1 MKKDD
6 FIWKLEDEWL
16 QEVLKETRK
25 QLDKNINFK
34 EKIKDEAIRTQ
45 KELWDE
51 IGSVSIAN
59 GLDQVAD
66 FMQYISFMKMQ
77 KISHESTRK
86 LQDKYEKMLVSPYF
100 ARMDFLENGELEAE
114 KCYIGVSNLIND
126 KLDFLI
132 YDWRAPISSMFY
144 DCEMG
149 DANYECPEGVIE
161 GKLLLKRQYKINNGE
176 IQYMFDS
183 NLKIDDEMLQ
193 DILSKSTDS
202 KMKAIVTTIQREQNK
217 VIRNEEYK
225 TLIVQGPAGSGKTSV
240 ALHRIAYLL
249 YKHREKITPENI
261 VIFSPNEI
269 FNEYIS
275 NVLPELGE
283 DNMYQTTF
291 KEYMHKALGRDFLKE
306 DYCEMMEYILTSKNQ
321 AGYENRIN
329 NIRYKSTMEFVNILK
344 YYVTFVEEK
353 DRDFKDVFFR
363 DQLIVTSK
371 DLQELFFKEYIRLP
385 LRKRLRKI
393 KERVLFL
400 LDPYKK
406 ERIDEVVAELE
417 KKGSYIDKIEIF
429 QDSMV
434 IVKEEMKALYHE
446 INIMTEFNLVNIYKE
461 LFEKLELFHR
471 RLNIPYNEEI
481 IKKIKSHSL
490 ENLEAQ
496 NLNYEDQI
504 IILYLKIVL
513 GDISKTSEIKYVIID
528 EAQDYTPLQYEIFY
542 QLFESANMTI
552 LGDLNQSINPFMN
565 VGDYKNIINIF
576 SQNNTCVINLS
587 KSYRSTKE
595 ITEFSRK
602 LLNDEFIDEGI
613 QRSGD
618 KPLVIELPNE
628 AAIKERLLQDINIYK
643 ERGYKSIG
651 IITRT
656 MREADEVYSFLKD
669 KVQIKAI
676 MKDDDEYVND
686 TLLIPAYLAKGLEF
700 DAVLIYNAG
709 NENYCCE
716 EERLLFYTACTR
728 ALHVLSI
735 YYSGKKTPFLEEN
748 IVI

>member
-1 MKKDD
+1 MRKDD
-6 FIWKLEDEWL
+6 FEWKLEDEWL
-16 QEVLKETRK
+16 QEVLEETRK
-25 QLDKNINFK
+25 QFDKNKGFK
-34 EKIKDEAIRTQ
+34 EKIKNDAIRTQ

-59 GLDQVAD
+59 GLEQVAD
-66 FMQYISFMKMQ
+66 FMQFISFMKMQ

-86 LQDKYEKMLVSPYF
+86 LEDKYEKMLSSPYF
-100 ARMDFLENGELEAE
+100 GRMDFLESGEEETE

-126 KLDFLI
+126 NLDFLI

-149 DANYECPEGVIE
+149 EANYKCPEGVIE
-161 GKLLLKRQYKINNGE
+161 GKLLLKRQYKINNGQIE
-176 IQYMFDS
+176 YMFDS

-225 TLIVQGPAGSGKTSV
+225 TLVVQGPAGSGKTSI

-249 YKHREKITPENI
+249 YKHRDIITPENI

-269 FNEYIS
+269 FNDYIS

-291 KEYMHKALGRDFLKE
+291 KEYMHKALGSDFIKE
-306 DYCEMMEYILTSKNQ
+306 DYCQMMEYILTLKNDPN
-321 AGYENRIN
+321 YENRID

-344 YYVTFVEEK
+344 YYVTYVEK
-353 DRDFKDVFFR
+353 VDRNFKDIIFR
-363 DQLIVTSK
+363 DQLIASSK
-371 DLQELFFKEYIRLP
+371 DLQELFFKDYIRLP
-385 LRKRLRKI
+385 LKKKLRKI
-393 KERVLFL
+393 KERILFL

-406 ERIDEVVAELE
+406 ERIKEVVDELE
-417 KKGSYIDKIEIF
+417 NTGSYIDKMEILK
-429 QDSMV
+429 DSIA
-434 IVKEEMKALYHE
+434 IVKEEMKDIYHE

-461 LFEKLELFHR
+461 LFQKLEFFHR
-471 RLNIPYNEEI
+471 RLNIPYYDEKME
-481 IKKIKSHSL
+481 KIKISTL
-490 ENLEAQ
+490 ENIEAKK
-496 NLNYEDQI
+496 LNYEDQI
-504 IILYLKIVL
+504 SLLYLKIAL

-565 VGDYKNIINIF
+565 VGDYNNISNIF
-576 SQNNTCVINLS
+576 SQSNTCIINLT

-602 LLNDEFIDEGI
+602 LLNNEFVDESIE
-613 QRSGD
+613 RSGE
-618 KPLVIELPNE
+618 KPLLLELSNE
-628 AAIKERLLQDINIYK
+628 DAIKERLLQDINIYK
-643 ERGYKSIG
+643 ERGYKSVG

-656 MREADEVYSFLKD
+656 IREADEVYSFLKD
-669 KVQIKAI
+669 KVHIKAI
-676 MKDDDEYVND
+676 MKDDDKYVSD
-686 TLLIPAYLAKGLEF
+686 TLVIPAYLAKGLEF
-700 DAVLIYNAG
+700 DVVLIYDAG
-709 NENYCCE
+709 NENYGCE
-716 EERLLFYTACTR
+716 EERLIFYTACTR
-728 ALHVLSI
+728 ALHVLCI
-735 YYSGKKTPFLEEN
+735 YYSGKCTSFLEG
-748 IVI
+748 IY

>member
-6 FIWKLEDEWL
+6 LEWKLENEWL
-16 QEVLKETRK
+16 QEVLEETRK
-25 QLDKNINFK
+25 QFGKNKDFK
-34 EKIKDEAIRTQ
+34 EKIKNDAIRTQ

-59 GLDQVAD
+59 GLEQVAD
-66 FMQYISFMKMQ
+66 FMQFISFMKMQ

-86 LQDKYEKMLVSPYF
+86 LQDKYEKMLSSPYF
-100 ARMDFLENGELEAE
+100 GRMDFLEIGEGEVE
-114 KCYIGVSNLIND
+114 KCYIGISNLIND
-126 KLDFLI
+126 NLDFLI

-149 DANYECPEGVIE
+149 EANYKCPEGIIQ
-161 GKLLLKRQYKINNGE
+161 GKLLLKRQYKINNGQIE
-176 IQYMFDS
+176 YMFDS

-225 TLIVQGPAGSGKTSV
+225 TLVVQGPAGSGKTSI

-249 YKHREKITPENI
+249 YKHRDIITPENI

-269 FNEYIS
+269 FNDYIS

-291 KEYMHKALGRDFLKE
+291 KEYMHKALGSDFIKE
-306 DYCEMMEYILTSKNQ
+306 DYCQMMEYILTLKNDPN
-321 AGYENRIN
+321 YENRID

-344 YYVTFVEEK
+344 YYVTYVEK
-353 DRDFKDVFFR
+353 VDRNFKDIIFR
-363 DQLIVTSK
+363 DQLIASSK
-371 DLQELFFKEYIRLP
+371 DLQELFFKDYIRLP
-385 LRKRLRKI
+385 LKKKLRKI
-393 KERVLFL
+393 KERILFL

-406 ERIDEVVAELE
+406 ERIKEVVDELE
-417 KKGSYIDKIEIF
+417 NTGSYIDKMEILK
-429 QDSMV
+429 DSIA
-434 IVKEEMKALYHE
+434 IVKEEMKDIYHE

-461 LFEKLELFHR
+461 LFQKLEFFHR
-471 RLNIPYNEEI
+471 RLNIPYYDEKME
-481 IKKIKSHSL
+481 KIKISTL
-490 ENLEAQ
+490 ENIEAKK
-496 NLNYEDQI
+496 LNYEDQI
-504 IILYLKIVL
+504 SLLYLKIAL

-565 VGDYKNIINIF
+565 VGDYNNISNIF
-576 SQNNTCVINLS
+576 SQSNTCIINLT

-602 LLNDEFIDEGI
+602 LLNNEFVDESIE
-613 QRSGD
+613 RSGE
-618 KPLVIELPNE
+618 KPLLLELSNE
-628 AAIKERLLQDINIYK
+628 DAIKERLLQDINIYK

-656 MREADEVYSFLKD
+656 IREADEVYSFLKD
-669 KVQIKAI
+669 KVHIKAI
-676 MKDDDEYVND
+676 MKDDDKYVSD
-686 TLLIPAYLAKGLEF
+686 TLVIPAYLAKGLEF
-700 DAVLIYNAG
+700 DVVLIYDAG
-709 NENYCCE
+709 NENYGCE
-716 EERLLFYTACTR
+716 EERLIFYTACTR
-728 ALHVLSI
+728 ALHVLCI
-735 YYSGKKTPFLEEN
+735 YYSGKCTSFLEG
-748 IVI
+748 IY